1 MAPKHTIAGEE
12 HGKGTFSTT
21 LSAIVKN
28 HRAGARIIGKPADFV
43 LEACRLT
50 DQWSTV
56 AYRPDT
62 EVRVANQQ
70 VGPRKVKMLV
80 LRTTSEKDGKRHD
93 VLLPKQKLVDALFP
107 AKKREAT
114 NTPENAHYGKVR
126 GAMRLAIQFQ
136 MQNARAK
143 IQYPCECCVT
153 GKIIRRGIKVD
164 LDHHGTCFA
173 ELCDEWLR
181 FEGLKYTDVVLAGP
195 PNAKRFKDPD
205 LQKSWADFHFQR
217 AILLPALASAN
228 RSKGSEDYAT
238 PVDLIG
244 TFKAESSEDMDLD
257 W

>member
-50 DQWSTV
+50 DQWGTV
-56 AYRPDT
+56 AWRPTT
-62 EVRVANQQ
+62 EVRVANCQ

-93 VLLPKQKLVDALFP
+93 VMLPKQKLVDALFP

-126 GAMRLAIQFQ
+126 AAMRLAIQFQ
-136 MQNARAK
+136 MKNARAK
-143 IQYPCECCVT
+143 VVYPAECCVT
-153 GKIIRRGIKVD
+153 GKMIRRGMKTD
-164 LDHHGTCFA
+164 MDHHGTCFA
-173 ELCDEWLR
+173 ELCDQWLA
-181 FEGLKYTDVVLAGP
+181 FEGLKYTDVVLCGP
-195 PNAKRFKDPD
+195 PNAKRIKDKE
-205 LQKSWADFHFQR
+205 LEGSWMQFHHRR
-217 AILLPALASAN
+217 ANLRPSLAAAN
-228 RSKGSEDYAT
+228 RSKGASDYAT
-238 PVDLIG
+238 PTERIG
-244 TFKAESSEDMDLD
+244 TFRGQSDDEMDLD